1 VRELRRGVYSKAG
14 RSQGRTRLSQGRFR
28 HIQIRRRHEGR
39 PDRRRRPFQACS
51 NRAALSDKQEDAL
64 IDLLQA
70 NCDVFAWKPTD
81 MSRISREFVE
91 HSLNIQ
97 PTARS
102 VTQRLRRF
110 DEEKCKAIGEEVA
123 RLMAVGFTRE
133 MHHPMSAANPVL
145 VKKRNVSWRMCVD
158 YTRLDKACPKDRF
171 PLPRIDRVMES
182 TVGCE
187 LLSFL
192 DAYSGYH
199 FHYPLRH
206 ILLRL
211 DVVRPEE
218 RRSYVPEVHA
228 LLLRRP
234 SRA

>member
-1 VRELRRGVYSKAG
+1 VRELQRGVYSKAG
-14 RSQGRTRLSQGRFR
+14 SGTFKSAEDTKDV
-28 HIQIRRRHEGR
+28 QINDADPSKHVRIG
-39 PDRRRRPFQACS
+39 
-51 NRAALSDKQEDAL
+51 AALSDKQEGAL

-81 MSRISREFVE
+81 MSRILREFVE

-102 VTQRLRRF
+102 VTQQLPRF
-110 DEEKCKAIGEEVA
+110 DEEKCKAISEEVA

-133 MHHPMSAANPVL
+133 MHHPMSVANPVL
-145 VKKRNVSWRMCVD
+145 VKKRNMSWRMCVD
-158 YTRLDKACPKDRF
+158 YIRLDKACPKDRF
-171 PLPRIDRVMES
+171 PLPRIDQVMDS

-192 DAYSGYH
+192 DAYSGYY
-199 FHYPLRH
+199 FHYSLRH

-211 DVVRPEE
+211 GVVRSEE

-228 LLLRRP
+228 SLLRRP
-234 SRA
+234 SRS